1 MYEASGALSRLNV
14 AFSRDSREKVYV
26 QHHLERD
33 AGTRV
38 SPTLCVAQN
47 LAQLFGLLSLV
58 CRFSCCYEFRSNGT
72 MYA

>member
-33 AGTRV
+33 AGARLC
-38 SPTLCVAQN
+38 PTLCGAQN
-47 LAQLFGLLSLV
+47 PCTILRTVITSM
-58 CRFSCCYEFRSNGT
+58 SI
-72 MYA
+72 